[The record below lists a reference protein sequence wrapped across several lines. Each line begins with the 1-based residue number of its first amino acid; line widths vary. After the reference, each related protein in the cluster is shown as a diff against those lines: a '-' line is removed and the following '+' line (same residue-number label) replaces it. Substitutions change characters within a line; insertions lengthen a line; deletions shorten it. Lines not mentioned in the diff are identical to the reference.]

1 MKHQLKNLTNTKVM
15 DYHSTDDTGQ
25 ENPGYDDETSSQAES
40 LSTKDSARLEENTKD
55 EVSREQWGNPIE
67 FLLSCIAMSVGL
79 GNIWRFPFTA
89 YENGGGAFLIPY
101 IIVLILIGKPL
112 YYMELC
118 MGQFASYGSVKVWA
132 MVPAFRGIGYG
143 QAIATWCVVTY
154 YVSLMALT
162 IFYFI
167 ASFFP
172 TLPWASC
179 NGEPKCYDATTNI
192 STIKDISKYQP
203 AAEIYFETK
212 VLKLHPGGLDD
223 GIYAPDWKLTLC
235 LLLSW
240 IILFLI
246 LVQGVKSAGKS
257 AYFTALFPYVVL
269 IIMLGR
275 GASLPGAV
283 DGIWFFINPDWKKV
297 LEPTVW
303 FKAVGQSFFSL
314 SVGFGSITMFSSYNS
329 FRHNV
334 YRDVTIISIVDT
346 LTSFLAGLTIFGIL
360 GHLAHETGLPVSK
373 VVSGGGSGLAFISYP
388 DVLSRFNVVPQVFA
402 VLFFLMLFTLGVG
415 SASALTGCIITIIH
429 DKFPD
434 IPKYL
439 ITIFVCIAGFLLG
452 LFYVTP
458 QGQFILDLVDY
469 FGGNFVIYILA
480 FFEVVAVNYV
490 YGMKNF
496 IRDIE
501 FMLGRKTGIYWR
513 ICWSLIIPIFLFYIF
528 VTTVDEAVKKG
539 FKSGGYVFNGGA
551 IAFGVCLAVF
561 ALILVPIF
569 IGLTIYRSYKEKRQ
583 VWEAMKLSF
592 TATEEWGPKDSE
604 TQEEYQEFLRKKKEL
619 KTFSTKEYLDVK
631 DEVYRTPFFHFRF
644 AIKEFG
650 SFIKELYWND

>member
-1 MKHQLKNLTNTKVM
+1 MKFL
-15 DYHSTDDTGQ
+15 
-25 ENPGYDDETSSQAES
+25 ENNGVTQSNFFCRALQCQSALET
-40 LSTKDSARLEENTKD
+40 
-55 EVSREQWGNPIE
+55 
-67 FLLSCIAMSVGL
+67 F
-79 GNIWRFPFTA
+79 WRFPFTA

-101 IIVLILIGKPL
+101 IIVLVLIGKPL

-132 MVPAFRGIGYG
+132 MVPAFRDIQILNILMMNIYSYENNNFIWDENLKNNKSYNIVIYVFSGIGYG

-172 TLPWASC
+172 KLPWASC
-179 NGEPKCYDATTNI
+179 NI
-192 STIKDISKYQP
+192 
-203 AAEIYFETK
+203 
-212 VLKLHPGGLDD
+212 LKLHPGGLDD

-235 LLLSW
+235 LLFSW

-246 LVQGVKSAGKS
+246 LVQGVKSSGKS

-283 DGIWFFINPDWKKV
+283 DGIWFFINPDWKRI

-314 SVGFGSITMFSSYNS
+314 SVGFGSIIMFSSYNN

-334 YRDVTIISIVDT
+334 YRDVTIISVVDT

-360 GHLAHETGLPVSK
+360 GHLAHETGLPVSD

-388 DVLSRFNVVPQVFA
+388 DVLSRFNVVPQLFA

-415 SASALTGCIITIIH
+415 SASALTGCIITIIQ

-469 FGGNFVIYILA
+469 FGGVI
-480 FFEVVAVNYV
+480 VAVNYV

-528 VTTVDEAVKKG
+528 ITTVDEAVKKG
-539 FKSGGYVFNGGA
+539 FKSGGYVFKGGA
-551 IAFGVCLAVF
+551 IAFGVCLALF
-561 ALILVPIF
+561 ALILVPVF

-583 VWEAMKLSF
+583 VWEALKLSF

-604 TQEEYQEFLRKKKEL
+604 TQEEYQEFLRMKKEF
-619 KTFSTKEYLDVK
+619 KTLSTKEYLDVK

-644 AIKEFG
+644 AIKEFW